1 MQSRKINKKQ
11 NPQIEQEIARLKRE
25 LEMKYESMGHLKE
38 TVLRAKQSDM
48 TEEMKLKI
56 QEHTN
61 IVMKCER
68 EFREMETKREEL
80 KATIQKN

>member
-61 IVMKCER
+61 IVMKC
-68 EFREMETKREEL
+68 
-80 KATIQKN
+80 